1 MNWRSEVSE
10 TERSGV
16 LEGGLPTPSARLEV
30 GSPYKVLLHGLEYFC
45 RRLPAAFQSHGWEI
59 RHHSVHQLRSFVP
72 LVRDLSAADLL
83 FLWGS
88 RISFGKFLRVAR
100 FFDKKNVVMFWA
112 GSDVLGAQ
120 MQFAEGTCE
129 PWIAAKTHWAG
140 APWLRDE
147 IQALGLKCEFVPIT
161 WVPKVERPHPLPERF
176 SVLVYLPD
184 AERAPLYGMERILQ
198 VARSLPHIS
207 FELVGLTNGSVLDPP
222 PNLRMQGR
230 IADMAEV
237 YRRSSVY
244 WRPVAHDGLSFM
256 SLEAMSHGRHVIWS
270 YSYPHCRQS
279 RSAETD
285 REEIIR
291 LHDLHQRNLL
301 SLNESA
307 VAMVAERFSL
317 ETIRKDYLRR
327 WEEIILSSA
336 ERR

>member
-1 MNWRSEVSE
+1 MNWPSEVDES
-10 TERSGV
+10 ERSVV
-16 LEGGLPTPSARLEV
+16 LEKALPASAARV
-30 GSPYKVLLHGLEYFC
+30 KFGSPYKVLLHGLEFFC
-45 RRLPAAFQSHGWEI
+45 QRLPAVLQSDGWEI
-59 RHHSVHQLRSFVP
+59 RHHSVHQWRSFAP
-72 LVRDLSAADLL
+72 LLRDMRAADLL
-83 FLWGS
+83 FVWGS

-120 MQFAEGTCE
+120 MQFAEGICE

-147 IQALGLKCEFVPIT
+147 IQALGLKCEFAPIT

-184 AERAPLYGMERILQ
+184 TDRAQLYGLERILQ

-207 FELVGLTNGSVLDPP
+207 FELVGLASGSVLDPP
-222 PNLRMQGR
+222 RNLRIHGR
-230 IADMAEV
+230 IADMADV
-237 YRRSSVY
+237 YRRSSAY
-244 WRPVAHDGLSFM
+244 WRPVTHDGLSFM

-270 YSYPHCRQS
+270 YPFPHCLQS
-279 RSAETD
+279 RSVETD
-285 REEIIR
+285 REEIVR

-301 SLNESA
+301 NLNEPA
-307 VAMVAERFSL
+307 IAMVAERFSL
-317 ETIRKDYLRR
+317 EAIRKDYLRR

-336 ERR
+336 ESR